1 MLLAIDRTYV
11 GNTVLQFYCPY
22 GIHSSQAGLKGFG
35 LVKMIVY
42 NSITYYIRSNQ
53 TKTRPYSLLLLQVW
67 TYSRM
72 LLYEIEMYANTNT
85 ATINLL
91 S

>member
-1 MLLAIDRTYV
+1 
-11 GNTVLQFYCPY
+11 
-22 GIHSSQAGLKGFG
+22 
-35 LVKMIVY
+35 MIVY
-42 NSITYYIRSNQ
+42 NSITYYIRSNL